1 MLHIRYNNRMPETFS
16 APKLFG
22 DLLALARRSW
32 VLEMAQRLEGLG
44 YRDYR
49 RSDAI
54 ILRWLRNGPM
64 PLSQLAMALGVSRQA
79 ARKLVGGLVVRE
91 FAVVE
96 RDRVDARRLNVA
108 LTSYGREYAR
118 KVLDVVTALNTELED
133 KLDPYDVVVAKAV
146 LRTVSNLYG
155 SE

>member
-1 MLHIRYNNRMPETFS
+1 MLHIRYNNQMPETSS
-16 APKLFG
+16 APRLFG

-32 VLEMAQRLEGLG
+32 VQEMAQRLEGLG

-49 RSDAI
+49 RCDAI

-64 PLSQLAMALGVSRQA
+64 PLSQLAHALGVSRQA

-91 FAVVE
+91 FTVVE
-96 RDRVDARRLNVA
+96 RDRGDARRLNVA
-108 LTSYGREYAR
+108 LTEYGREYAR
-118 KVLDVVTALNTELED
+118 DVLDVITELNRELEGE
-133 KLDPYDVVVAKAV
+133 LDPYDVVVAKAV

>member
-1 MLHIRYNNRMPETFS
+1 MPETFS

-64 PLSQLAMALGVSRQA
+64 PLSQLAMA

>member
-1 MLHIRYNNRMPETFS
+1 MPETSS
-16 APKLFG
+16 APKHFG

-32 VLEMAQRLEGLG
+32 VLEMAQRLDGLG

-54 ILRWLRNGPM
+54 ILRWLRHGSM
-64 PLSQLAMALGVSRQA
+64 PLGQLAQALGVSRQA
-79 ARKLVGGLVVRE
+79 ARKLVDGLVVRE

-96 RDRVDARRLNVA
+96 RDHGDARRLNVD
-108 LTSYGREYAR
+108 LTSYGREYAHH
-118 KVLDVVTALNTELED
+118 VIDVVTALNSELEG